1 MSSLRKHFNKAEPS
15 NLFFWRDSH
24 KNEIDFLLDRGLSRL
39 AIEVKSGQTLNPSF
53 LVGLDYWKRLDPGRN
68 DGTLL
73 IYSGDGVIN
82 QYRGHAIANWR
93 NPEKALEAWPDEDEG
108 KPSGDDWPPG
118 GRPYF

>member
-1 MSSLRKHFNKAEPS
+1 MNIRYAV
-15 NLFFWRDSH
+15 RVH
-24 KNEIDFLLDRGLSRL
+24 KIGGR
-39 AIEVKSGQTLNPSF
+39 P
-53 LVGLDYWKRLDPGRN
+53 KRLDPGRN